1 MNLTE
6 YERWMLG
13 MLLSHRTRTVL
24 SVEVR
29 HKVNPPGS
37 ASPEVRA
44 ERAKQ
49 KAAAKRKK
57 AQRKAGRR

>member
-6 YERWMLG
+6 FEKWMFRALMGSQLRRPERP
-13 MLLSHRTRTVL
+13 RK
-24 SVEVR
+24 SV
-29 HKVNPPGS
+29 VNPPGS
-37 ASPEVRA
+37 ASREVRA

-49 KAAAKRKK
+49 KAATNRKK